1 MSRLVMEGTLD
12 NYRRKFIISLYIGR
26 MKKRDPSKTRASF
39 NNFKINEEVVE
50 LLVVVGSLALRL
62 YLSITE

>member
-1 MSRLVMEGTLD
+1 MAPLKEDHLGFT
-12 NYRRKFIISLYIGR
+12 
-26 MKKRDPSKTRASF
+26 
-39 NNFKINEEVVE
+39 INEEVEE